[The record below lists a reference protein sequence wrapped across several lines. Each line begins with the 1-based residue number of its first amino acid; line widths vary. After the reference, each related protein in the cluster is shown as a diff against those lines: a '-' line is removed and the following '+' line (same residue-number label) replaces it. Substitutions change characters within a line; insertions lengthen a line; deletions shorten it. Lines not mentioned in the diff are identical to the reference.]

1 MNDSGASADPRSL
14 GLSQDELADIVR
26 VSARLVTAGGNTAN
40 ARPRGRQRMVT
51 RFVAHGLANFAP
63 ELTKGVPHG

>member
-1 MNDSGASADPRSL
+1 MNGSRLQQIREAL

-26 VSARLVTAGGNTAN
+26 VSARLVNAWEHG
-40 ARPRGRQRMVT
+40 ARPIPAVVERMVT

-63 ELTKGVPHG
+63 N